1 MLSEITIIYYIYIYL
16 LLENT
21 EEFIDRIDDYVNI
34 ATGAGTVSSSSS
46 LAAGT
51 LVNSIGSRPSLFLIF
66 LSAPLSNRKIIID

>member
-16 LLENT
+16 LLENA

-51 LVNSIGSRPSLFLIF
+51 LVNSIGR
-66 LSAPLSNRKIIID
+66 